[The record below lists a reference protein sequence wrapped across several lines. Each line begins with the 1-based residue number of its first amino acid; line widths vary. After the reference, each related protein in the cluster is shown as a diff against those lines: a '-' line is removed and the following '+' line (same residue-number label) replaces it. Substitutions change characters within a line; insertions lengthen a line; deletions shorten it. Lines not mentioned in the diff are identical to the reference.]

1 MGPIHLGGGR
11 QRHPDTHAV
20 VQVSQLIVKAQDSA
34 TVLARVQLKVQH
46 GKNKKYTA
54 QYNTY
59 LK

>member
-34 TVLARVQLKVQH
+34 TVLARVELKVQH

-54 QYNTY
+54 QYI
-59 LK
+59 